1 MPQYVKYFFVGGV
14 GGVILIVSS
23 SAYNKLQLQQ
33 FLHIN
38 FHSADVD
45 KLFVVVVVGVVVVV
59 AVAGTSCSC
68 CRVSH
73 CRC

>member
-1 MPQYVKYFFVGGV
+1 MPQYVKYFFN

-45 KLFVVVVVGVVVVV
+45 KLLLLLLWLLPARAAV
-59 AVAGTSCSC
+59 AVVSRIVSAAAGYC
-68 CRVSH
+68 
-73 CRC
+73 